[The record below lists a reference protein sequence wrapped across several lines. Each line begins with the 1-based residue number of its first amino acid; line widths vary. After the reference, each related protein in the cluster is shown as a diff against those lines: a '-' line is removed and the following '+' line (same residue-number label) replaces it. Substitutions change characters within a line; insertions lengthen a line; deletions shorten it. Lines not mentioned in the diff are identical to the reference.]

1 MPPIADLMLMLII
14 QSHAKENVRLTDFS
28 TVFKVSA
35 NLKLNE
41 SSEVKK
47 ELVGEA
53 HLIKR
58 CTGMLVCLY
67 NSASSFVIMLE
78 CR

>member
-1 MPPIADLMLMLII
+1 MSTQL
-14 QSHAKENVRLTDFS
+14 NDFS

-41 SSEVKK
+41 NTEVKK

-53 HLIKR
+53 HHVIQT
-58 CTGMLVCLY
+58 CSSIFPCEISPTFHVFML
-67 NSASSFVIMLE
+67 A